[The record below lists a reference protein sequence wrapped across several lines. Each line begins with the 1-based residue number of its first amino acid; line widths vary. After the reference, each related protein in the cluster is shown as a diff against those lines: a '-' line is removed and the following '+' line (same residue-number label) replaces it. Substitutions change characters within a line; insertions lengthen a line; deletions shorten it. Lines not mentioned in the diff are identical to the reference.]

1 MAPSAG
7 LISQV
12 RFSLSC
18 LSYTQLMIQKRFGL
32 SVLPDLCLGWKMLTK
47 PRLAQNGLPL
57 AFLTLI
63 SGISASPVSSLKTLG
78 LTGPTPVSVTPSFV
92 SDVVENTHTSTIGQD
107 GHATPIPIV
116 GGPKCWVSVF
126 KITSQKSLLIDI
138 LLVLS

>member
-1 MAPSAG
+1 M
-7 LISQV
+7 
-12 RFSLSC
+12 
-18 LSYTQLMIQKRFGL
+18 
-32 SVLPDLCLGWKMLTK
+32 TK

-63 SGISASPVSSLKTLG
+63 SGISASPVTSLKTLG

-126 KITSQKSLLIDI
+126 KIIFKISLLIDI
-138 LLVLS
+138 VLVLS